1 MRRTRTATATT
12 TTSMLE
18 NSIKDT
24 FYLFI
29 LASQPPE
36 TKTEDEPW
44 YHGDIGRRQAEGLC
58 VRDGDYIVRHSG
70 ARGFVLTT
78 KWLTQPKHFIIQE
91 DEEVKGDR

>member
-1 MRRTRTATATT
+1 
-12 TTSMLE
+12 MLE

-24 FYLFI
+24 FFLFI